1 MDDYNLTHV
10 SAYWTSY
17 FLIVIVH
24 KEIRKQSE
32 IESEICLPSQKSF
45 CKRTRF
51 QTEGQGKLGNGLF
64 TAPSR
69 QWSKVDDFLFPHPL
83 VEINII
89 VINWN

>member
-1 MDDYNLTHV
+1 MDNYNLTHV
-10 SAYWTSY
+10 SAYWTY

-24 KEIRKQSE
+24 KKIRKRRE
-32 IESEICLPSQKSF
+32 IESEICLPSQQCF
-45 CKRTRF
+45 CTRTRF

-69 QWSKVDDFLFPHPL
+69 QWSRVDDFLFSHNL